1 MSIETI
7 AELRRR
13 RYNSTVV
20 SLRKPNSDLMIVRV
34 RPDFAI
40 PPHRA
45 GQYTTLG
52 LGTWEPRFPGCQD
65 EIPRPGDESRVIR
78 RAYSISCSVIDEQ
91 NQLLDIPSLDW
102 MEFYIVLVRE
112 TADPTR
118 APGLTPRIF
127 MLREGDRLQLGERI
141 TGHFT
146 LEGVQPDDTVLFL
159 STGTGEAPHNY
170 MLWELLSKSHRGRIV
185 SVCCVRYLRD
195 LGYTAIHEHLMQRW
209 PQYTY
214 VALTTREAANVGNKV
229 YVQDMLMSG
238 RMEEIVGQKLNP
250 ATTHVYL
257 CGNPAMIGLPVRDAE
272 AAKWHYPKPLGVIE
286 ILETQF
292 GFRRDVPADK
302 FRGNIHSEEYW

>member
-1 MSIETI
+1 MSTESI

-20 SLRKPNSDLMIVRV
+20 SLRKPNVDLMIVRV

-52 LGTWEPRFPGCQD
+52 LGAWEPRFPGCQD
-65 EIPRPGDESRVIR
+65 EIPKPGDETKLIR
-78 RAYSISCSVIDEQ
+78 RAYSISCSVIDEHGE
-91 NQLLDIPSLDW
+91 LLAIPALDW
-102 MEFYIVLVRE
+102 IEFYIVLVRE
-112 TADPTR
+112 TADPNR

-146 LEGVQPDDTVLFL
+146 LDGVQPDDTILFL

-170 MLWELLSKSHRGRIV
+170 MLWELLSRRHRGRIV

-195 LGYTAIHEHLMQRW
+195 LGYTPIHEQLMKKW
-209 PQYTY
+209 PEYTY
-214 VALTTREAANVGNKV
+214 VPLSTREAANAGKKV
-229 YVQDMLMSG
+229 YIQDMLSSG
-238 RMEEIVGQKLNP
+238 QMERVVGHPLDP
-250 ATTHVYL
+250 ARTHVYL
-257 CGNPAMIGLPVRDAE
+257 CGNPAMIGLPQRDSE
-272 AAKWHYPKPLGVIE
+272 SGQSQYPRPLGVIE

-292 GFRRDVPADK
+292 GFRRDIPAEK

>member
-1 MSIETI
+1 
-7 AELRRR
+7 
-13 RYNSTVV
+13 
-20 SLRKPNSDLMIVRV
+20 
-34 RPDFAI
+34 
-40 PPHRA
+40 
-45 GQYTTLG
+45 
-52 LGTWEPRFPGCQD
+52 
-65 EIPRPGDESRVIR
+65 
-78 RAYSISCSVIDEQ
+78 
-91 NQLLDIPSLDW
+91 

-112 TADPTR
+112 TADPNR

-127 MLREGDRLQLGERI
+127 MLRDGDRLQLGERI

-170 MLWELLSKSHRGRIV
+170 MLWELLSKGHRGRVV

-195 LGYTAIHEHLMQRW
+195 LGYTAIHEQLMQRW
-209 PQYTY
+209 SQYTY
-214 VALTTREAANVGNKV
+214 VALTTRETANAGKKV
-229 YVQDMLMSG
+229 YIQDMLTSG
-238 RMEEIVGQKLNP
+238 QMEEVVGRKLNP
-250 ATTHVYL
+250 ASTHVYL

-272 AAKWHYPKPLGVIE
+272 TAKWSYPKPLGVIE